1 MTIDRVSARY
11 ALSLYDLAVERNE
24 VQQVLEDFRTL
35 DKAFDNSRELVLFLQ
50 NPIISGLKKLAT
62 LRMIFHGKV
71 EDDTYK
77 LIELLA
83 HKGREG
89 LLPGIVTEYL
99 ALYRRRNH
107 IQQVRVT
114 SAATLSATQVENIKA
129 ALAKVLN
136 STIELTTEVNP
147 ELIGGFKVDFGNTL
161 FDGSV
166 AYALRKVEK
175 ELKALAAN

>member
-1 MTIDRVSARY
+1 VIIDRVSTRY

-24 VQQVLEDFRTL
+24 VQQVLDDFRTL
-35 DKAFDNSRELVLFLQ
+35 DKAFAQSRELVLFLQ

-71 EDDTYK
+71 EDDTYQ

-83 HKGREG
+83 RKGRES
-89 LLPGIVTEYL
+89 LLPGIVDEFI

-107 IQQVRVT
+107 IQPVRVT
-114 SAATLSATQVENIKA
+114 SATPLSAAQVESIRTS
-129 ALAKVLN
+129 LAKKLN
-136 STIELTTEVNP
+136 CTVELTTDVDAS
-147 ELIGGFKVDFGNTL
+147 LIGGFKVDFGNSL

-166 AYALRKVEK
+166 AYAIRRVEK
-175 ELKALAAN
+175 ELMAQFAN